1 VCVCQRGRK
10 EEDGVK
16 EADLRRSAY
25 VCVCVCVCVCV
36 FSVGVR
42 ELVLSQHEQEGSGS
56 RVESIVLDCADGQ
69 ECFQTTASI

>member
-10 EEDGVK
+10 EEHGVK

-25 VCVCVCVCVCV
+25 VCVCVCLFC
-36 FSVGVR
+36 VGVR